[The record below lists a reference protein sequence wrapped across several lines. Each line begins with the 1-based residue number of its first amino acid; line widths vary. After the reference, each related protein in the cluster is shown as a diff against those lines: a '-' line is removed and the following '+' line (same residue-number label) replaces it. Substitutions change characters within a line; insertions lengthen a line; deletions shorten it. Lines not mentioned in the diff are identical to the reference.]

1 MTNKSLSVPNVEVI
15 ENGVPVPQERI
26 DPNVAAFIMQAAA
39 TAQLV
44 KLRKLEESK
53 IPTGVK
59 PIKMTI
65 PDTITKLPLYPPWIS
80 FALLNDGTGAVTWWI
95 NDDSDPLME
104 SMVASGESSSCDTKY
119 PVIRILYLKAASGTT
134 AAVRIYGK
142 EGRIG

>member
-1 MTNKSLSVPNVEVI
+1 MTNKELSLPNVEI
-15 ENGVPVPQERI
+15 TENGVPVSQERM
-26 DPNVAAFIMQAAA
+26 DPSVISFIFQAAT

-65 PDTITKLPLYPPWIS
+65 PDTVTKIPLYPPWIS
-80 FALLNDGTGAVTWWI
+80 FALVNDGGGAVTVWV
-95 NDDSDPLME
+95 NDESDPFVE
-104 SMVASGESSSCDTKY
+104 SMVASGKTYDCDFEY
-119 PVIRILYLKAASGTT
+119 PIINTLYLKAASGTT

-142 EGRIG
+142 EGRII

>member
-1 MTNKSLSVPNVEVI
+1 MNDIVPKVEVI
-15 ENGVPVPQERI
+15 ENGVPVSQERI
-26 DPNVAAFIMQAAA
+26 DPGVMQFIAQMAT

-65 PDTITKLPLYPPWIS
+65 PDTITRIPLYPPWIS
-80 FALLNDGTGAVTWWI
+80 FALLNDGAGALTVWV
-95 NDDSDPLME
+95 NDESDPLTE
-104 SMVASGESSSCDTKY
+104 SMIASGESYSTDMTY
-119 PVIRILYLKAASGTT
+119 PVIERIYLKAASGTT
-134 AAVRIYGK
+134 ATVRIYGK